1 VRRLAHPEL
10 DRVFATEAAITFIN
24 VIVGGRAHP
33 DKPSVTLSVPADRD
47 KVSSDTI
54 LIVLLPPSLGLMS
67 SLERTLTRPGKLF
80 L

>member
-1 VRRLAHPEL
+1 MRRLAHPEL
-10 DRVFATEAAITFIN
+10 DRVFATEAAITYIN
-24 VIVGGRAHP
+24 VNVGPTP